1 MAISTFND
9 FCAQVCEHV
18 RFSPDHAAIAAELAA
33 HMEDHAAALMERGV
47 PEEAAAQQA
56 VAAMGDPEEI
66 GRELDKSHSP
76 LLGWFQI
83 CFRAAV
89 WGLAVLVLLFT
100 LPQAGNIAVKLAAP
114 PKYDASIEH
123 LLEHYEE
130 YDVIAD
136 YTPGAVG
143 RYRDYAF
150 SVPRAIVFRSSN
162 DGTLTLRCLLEVS
175 HPNPWQRQP
184 EFMDGLWAEDDL
196 GSVYSS
202 EGQAAPDQFSD
213 ILSGGD
219 LTRSYFFASYYGLWV
234 AQIPPEAASV
244 TLHFDR
250 YGEDVL
256 SFTLPLK
263 GGT

>member
-1 MAISTFND
+1 MAVSKFND
-9 FCAQVCEHV
+9 FCTQVCEHV

-184 EFMDGLWAEDDL
+184 EFMDGRWAEDDL
-196 GSVYSS
+196 GGVYSS